1 MDLGAELF
9 QALLIQY
16 VCTECYTAFAPVRKD
31 MNCFNIFFS
40 CQGMSN
46 LIDRAKIFILNEN
59 FSAIDVFDKALIVL
73 Y

>member
-1 MDLGAELF
+1 
-9 QALLIQY
+9 
-16 VCTECYTAFAPVRKD
+16 